1 MARPDESAN
10 RPVQPALSELLASYL
25 RKEGS
30 RQAAGLSGAESTG
43 EVVPF
48 EAAPVQPVD
57 AGLAW
62 DEAVAVARYFQPEN
76 EVVTWLVPPDWA
88 AIVSAQEPA
97 AALSFSFGNYPQ
109 LVRNLHALFHAVD
122 IPALLPT
129 GAASPSTPALRDWA
143 AASARKGSFP
153 QFLLAVGVLR
163 LARQFDAASEL
174 LNRHRAKAPPD
185 WRAGW
190 ANEEAAI
197 AWHRGQAQ
205 EAATLWQKQAPS
217 IPVLFN
223 RGMSTLFLGKP
234 KEARPMLTEAVD
246 QLSEKDGWHHLGRLY
261 LALAEM
267 F

>member
-1 MARPDESAN
+1 MPRPDDRSI
-10 RPVQPALSELLASYL
+10 QPALSDLLTGYL
-25 RKEGS
+25 QQQIG
-30 RQAAGLSGAESTG
+30 RQAAGLTAAESPS
-43 EVVPF
+43 EVVLF
-48 EAAPVQPVD
+48 EATPVQSVD

-62 DEAVAVARYFQPEN
+62 DEAVAVAHYFQPEN
-76 EVVTWLVPPDWA
+76 EVPTWLVPPDWA

-109 LVRNLHALFHAVD
+109 LVRNLHALFHASD
-122 IPALLPT
+122 MPALLPT
-129 GAASPSTPALRDWA
+129 GAASPSSPPLRDWA
-143 AASARKGSFP
+143 AASVGKGSFP
-153 QFLLAVGVLR
+153 QLLLAVGVLR

-174 LNRHRAKAPPD
+174 LNRHRATAAPA
-185 WRAGW
+185 WQAAW

-234 KEARPMLTEAVD
+234 KEARPVLTEAVD